1 MFKNESADPKPRAS
15 KRKAQPALALADSLQ
30 MLRSAIGY
38 VMQSGL
44 DVRATNRDGKLVIVV
59 RGAQLTADRSQ
70 FVPAITLA
78 DGPVTERSEP

>member
-1 MFKNESADPKPRAS
+1 MSTSKNASAEPKPRDS
-15 KRKAQPALALADSLQ
+15 KRKAQPALTPADSLQ

-38 VMQSGL
+38 VMQAGL

-70 FVPAITLA
+70 FVPAITPTDA
-78 DGPVTERSEP
+78 PSQ